1 MHVEGTHRRCGS
13 GDGSDAGSSLS
24 LLILHRVSSG
34 VGVLAVG
41 GVVAKVRT
49 GQDTAKKRTTYFEG
63 ESNGRQHVGRYGI
76 GDRGDAGRYDWS
88 GTWQ

>member
-13 GDGSDAGSSLS
+13 GDGSDASSSLS
-24 LLILHRVSSG
+24 PLILHHVSSG

-49 GQDTAKKRTTYFEG
+49 GQDTAKKRSTYFEG
-63 ESNGRQHVGRYGI
+63 ESDRRQHVGQYGI
-76 GDRGDAGRYDWS
+76 GDRGDMG
-88 GTWQ
+88 